1 MNEMLFNASFVCGY
15 VKIHYVCVCEHLVAF
30 SCFVRIFF
38 FLSRE
43 SGSLTKIL
51 LHMNFT
57 QIMGPVCVWY
67 YEKNLD
73 KYMCFV
79 IDKNLCFHSHIYIF
93 SFFLSI

>member
-1 MNEMLFNASFVCGY
+1 MLLTRSLFFRVCCTQKNNASFVCGY

-57 QIMGPVCVWY
+57 QIMGPVCV
-67 YEKNLD
+67 
-73 KYMCFV
+73 
-79 IDKNLCFHSHIYIF
+79 
-93 SFFLSI
+93 